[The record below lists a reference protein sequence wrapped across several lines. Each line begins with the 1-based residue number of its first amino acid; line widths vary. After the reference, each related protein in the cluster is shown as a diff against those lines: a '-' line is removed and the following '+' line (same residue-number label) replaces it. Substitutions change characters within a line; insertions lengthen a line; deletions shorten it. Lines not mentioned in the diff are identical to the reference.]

1 MVTNIYSKKASKFS
15 VLGSFFS
22 GVGGGD
28 GVTGQRSRHQ
38 AVKPQRLF
46 FQGTVLPKKSW
57 PSTPPPKKTGG
68 KRNTSVWFSKNI
80 WNMKHLMFFLKKRW
94 SFLWDILVSWRVNTF
109 CSMDGVLKRSSK
121 IDIRFESFKDEE
133 NNKPPSAESQFFFA
147 KWPLQIPSANES
159 ALREWHKLPPPVRW

>member
-57 PSTPPPKKTGG
+57 PSTPPPKKNRWKT
-68 KRNTSVWFSKNI
+68 KHLSLVFEKYLKHETSHVFSKKKVVFFVGYLGFLEG
-80 WNMKHLMFFLKKRW
+80 KHLLFHGW
-94 SFLWDILVSWRVNTF
+94 
-109 CSMDGVLKRSSK
+109 G
-121 IDIRFESFKDEE
+121 FET
-133 NNKPPSAESQFFFA
+133 
-147 KWPLQIPSANES
+147 
-159 ALREWHKLPPPVRW
+159 